1 MRLLILTIATALC
14 VHAQWLDRPTP
25 GTPRLAN
32 GKPNLKAAAPRSG
45 GKPSLSGVWQVEG
58 VTESGGLGENLIS
71 KYLLNFFA
79 DFKPGEE
86 PFQPSA
92 GAQYRQVPKPG
103 QKLELLCPPARLPA
117 TDLLPVPFKIVQ
129 TPELTLI
136 LYEDFENFRQIHTD
150 GRSLPV
156 DPQPAFLG
164 YSVGKW
170 EGGTFVVKS
179 AGFNGLLGIDAAG
192 HPNSEAMQLTERFHR
207 VDFGHMDLEITVD
220 DARTYTRPVSVNVHF
235 QLLPDTDL
243 IESVC
248 EDEKDKVHLAG
259 R

>member
-1 MRLLILTIATALC
+1 MRLLILTMAATLC

-32 GKPNLKAAAPRSG
+32 GKPNLTAAAPRSG
-45 GKPSLSGVWQVEG
+45 GKPNLSGVWQVEG
-58 VTESGGLGENLIS
+58 SAVNGGLGESRVSN
-71 KYLLNFFA
+71 YLLNFFA
-79 DFKPGEE
+79 DFKTGEE
-86 PFQPSA
+86 PFQPA
-92 GAQYRQVPKPG
+92 VVAQFRPGAQPG

-117 TDLLPVPFKIVQ
+117 ADLLPVPFKIVQ
-129 TPELTLI
+129 TSDLTLI

-150 GRSLPV
+150 GRNLPV

-179 AGFNGLLGIDAAG
+179 SGFNSLLGIDAAG
-192 HPNSEAMQLTERFHR
+192 HPNSEGMQVTERFHR
-207 VDFGHMDLEITVD
+207 VDFGHMELQITVD
-220 DARTYTRPVSVNVHF
+220 DSRTYTKPVTVNVHL

-259 R
+259 K